1 MAGQSRMNGYMYM
14 CFFAKRRRFLIRLI
28 QRMSIG
34 RRNFLSLYAENFKKC
49 VTHFSK
55 FQLMKYILTCKY
67 IATCVSILV

>member
-55 FQLMKYILTCKY
+55 ITVVCLNF
-67 IATCVSILV
+67 S